1 MISLA
6 KFLNINDTFYN
17 SFEFEHRNKSI
28 NIRYS
33 KLHQL
38 GTKIQPFI
46 PHQIQSK
53 ILPLYLKLNSKKK
66 ISMQNDEKKILETL
80 KKRYNFVKKDLKEI
94 NPILPLNYWNC

>member
-1 MISLA
+1 MSYEAPLFIYKGA
-6 KFLNINDTFYN
+6 FYN